1 MARLSLATNAALVEL
16 VHGRGPWS
24 LETSDWEA
32 GREAFPSYRGSAGG
46 GEGSEGGPPRL
57 FILTDLPLASGQLG
71 SAPAA
76 GMWRRL
82 LMLAGGH
89 GPESRARSQF
99 HRPQGKRSTAHLA
112 NARFT
117 IVHFRE
123 KEKEKKK
130 SAAWNIFSKLERGW
144 VTERE
149 AIAFLRGAK

>member
-1 MARLSLATNAALVEL
+1 M
-16 VHGRGPWS
+16 
-24 LETSDWEA
+24 
-32 GREAFPSYRGSAGG
+32 
-46 GEGSEGGPPRL
+46 
-57 FILTDLPLASGQLG
+57 
-71 SAPAA
+71 
-76 GMWRRL
+76 
-82 LMLAGGH
+82 MLAGGH

-130 SAAWNIFSKLERGW
+130 SAAWNIFSKLERGR